1 MARKNIRFIL
11 YISNNYKDA
20 NLQNI
25 LSFIITNE
33 RSESLAEARLAGA
46 RLAGARLA
54 RSQVGREPASSLSR
68 CQELG

>member
-46 RLAGARLA
+46 RLA